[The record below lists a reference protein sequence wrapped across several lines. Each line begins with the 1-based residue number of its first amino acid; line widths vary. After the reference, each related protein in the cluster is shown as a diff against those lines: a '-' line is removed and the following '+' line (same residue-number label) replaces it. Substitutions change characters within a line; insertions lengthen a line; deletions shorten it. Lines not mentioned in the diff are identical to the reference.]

1 MRAALAGIGSTPQ
14 RYPVSKTAHRG
25 GPGPRTEGFAPGQAG
40 GVYDRIGWLQ
50 DTQLVFEAP
59 ALARLTADG
68 RLSEA
73 HYPVEIGCGTG
84 RFARDLLTNVC
95 DLQCRDVGLD
105 VSPRMC
111 RIATARLSRWSARA
125 RVMQVDGTLPLPLPA
140 AGADR
145 VAAAFV
151 VDLLPT
157 EYARQLLADT
167 HGSSRPGVCCAWRAL
182 SRARRG
188 PVALSPRRG
197 ASSPNARPPCWVDV
211 APWCCRYWAEG
222 RTCWDG
228 QHRLVMDEH
237 GPA

>member
-25 GPGPRTEGFAPGQAG
+25 GPGPRTEGLAPGQAA

-73 HYPVEIGCGTG
+73 HYPVAIGCGTG
-84 RFARDLLTNVC
+84 RFARDLLTKVC
-95 DLQCRDVGLD
+95 GPQCRYVGLD

-111 RIATARLSRWSARA
+111 RIATARLSRWSTRA

-167 HGSSRPGVCCAWRAL
+167 QRVLAPGGLLCLASLVQGSTRA
-182 SRARRG
+182 SRAFSSAWSILAERAPALLGGCR
-188 PVALSPRRG
+188 PVVLPVLG
-197 ASSPNARPPCWVDV
+197 
-211 APWCCRYWAEG
+211 G
-222 RTCWDG
+222 RTHMLG
-228 QHRLVMDEH
+228 RPASPGH
-237 GPA
+237 G